1 MGGPG
6 GGDGGGGGGGDID
19 GLDSIT
25 SVLTPRNQSM
35 GGKTN
40 RVTLIWRRFR
50 LGACGRA
57 AAAVTTAMVWA
68 PNYINADT
76 PKPVHGREE

>member
-40 RVTLIWRRFR
+40 RGTLIWRRFR
-50 LGACGRA
+50 LGAYGGGGCDDGDGLG
-57 AAAVTTAMVWA
+57 
-68 PNYINADT
+68 PQL
-76 PKPVHGREE
+76 HQC